1 MSHDLALRQ
10 SKEPRAAAKNFVQTR
25 GLLAD
30 LQRVTMSNRSLHREQ
45 TVVSNMA
52 RGLEVVLKMKKSG
65 LAAAYLHQQ
74 LNKAAPEED
83 AEWHRQVHEDLKE
96 ITSVKAKTVFLL
108 SLLGTRLRQEAPA
121 YPNTN
126 HRQHVRAVQCEG
138 VSLQIRIRRAGVKTR
153 NAASVLD

>member
-65 LAAAYLHQQ
+65 LAAAYLHRQ
-74 LNKAAPEED
+74 LNKAASEED
-83 AEWHRQVHEDLKE
+83 AALHRQVHEDLKE
-96 ITSVKAKTVFLL
+96 IPSVNGKNSFPNL
-108 SLLGTRLRQEAPA
+108 PA
-121 YPNTN
+121 WEP
-126 HRQHVRAVQCEG
+126 
-138 VSLQIRIRRAGVKTR
+138 S
-153 NAASVLD
+153 ASRGSGLP